1 MSVAFL
7 EPGLYIRIT
16 KESKEKKEREKR
28 ETERRGERKRE

>member
-7 EPGLYIRIT
+7 EPSLYIRIT

-28 ETERRGERKRE
+28 EIERRGERKRE